1 VARNQAERPRLYG
14 TLRGLFPNI
23 SWNQSWPIDV
33 RFITYTYLLTVVP
46 AILAESGQLKTSK
59 IFKLWILEKVLL
71 GLAFLGLVILL
82 QRVLKHLIRRKSV
95 LIDVFGI
102 GLFAGAITGILDV
115 KLQYL
120 LNLTM
125 TQHYIFVQ
133 IFSLALTGG
142 LWLPIGGAISYGPNE
157 LKLKRERLTR
167 EADAIAR
174 TQLRQNQTLNSMR
187 TFITKG
193 LATQLQEMAEGLK
206 RSAPQVS
213 VLATTTRNRPEF
225 AKNLIEWNLASI
237 SALRTLSHEL
247 VEPTENKS
255 PQNNLGILVILQRL
269 KKTLNLLGDSLIIS
283 LRARPLSPYL
293 FTAIIC
299 VLSAYPVLRFE
310 PLKQGLLRF
319 TTIALVTLLIQVT
332 VFAIRKRIKFIG
344 WFIDLMGLSLLLAM
358 PWVLPYFTFIN
369 TSNSFAISKK
379 LTYDLVI
386 LIVYISAHISQALLI
401 TNVEL
406 LETLDKKNQE
416 SRVREKI
423 LNEQIAIFS
432 RDWASHIHGRVVTR
446 LTSAAFL
453 LEQSSS
459 KESSASIN
467 AALEIIADTLEE
479 PETGIQR
486 DINSRTL
493 EDEVNFRL
501 DPWSGILD
509 VTTHIDP
516 QIRKIGGLRV
526 FELGLIIE
534 EAVTNSVRHGMAD
547 RVVVALSQKNKGSI
561 NLKISDNAT
570 VAPPAN
576 FPIES
581 SKGLG
586 TQIFDSFTD
595 GRWTL
600 DHDVVKQET
609 TLRAEISV
617 A

>member
-1 VARNQAERPRLYG
+1 VALNQAERPRLYG

-71 GLAFLGLVILL
+71 GLAFLGLVIIL
-82 QRVLKHLIRRKSV
+82 QRVLKHLLRRKSV

-102 GLFAGAITGILDV
+102 GILAGAITGILDV
-115 KLQYL
+115 KLQYV

-125 TQHYIFVQ
+125 TQHFIFVQ
-133 IFSLALTGG
+133 ILSFALTGG

-157 LKLKRERLTR
+157 LKVKRERLTR

-213 VLATTTRNRPEF
+213 VLATTSRQRPEF
-225 AKNLIEWNLASI
+225 AKNLIEWNLSSI
-237 SALRTLSHEL
+237 SALRTLSHQL
-247 VEPTENKS
+247 VEPVENKY
-255 PQNNLGILVILQRL
+255 PRNNLGFLALAYRV
-269 KKTLNLLGDSLIIS
+269 KKSMNLIKDSLFVS

-310 PLKQGLLRF
+310 PLKQGVLRF
-319 TTIALVTLLIQVT
+319 TTITLVTLIIQLS
-332 VFAIRKRIKFIG
+332 VFAVRQRIKSLG
-344 WFIDLMGLSLLLAM
+344 WLVDLAGLSLLLAL

-369 TSNSFAISKK
+369 TSHSFVISKK

-401 TNVEL
+401 TNSEVL
-406 LETLDKKNQE
+406 DTLDKKNQE
-416 SRVREKI
+416 SRIREKI

-453 LEQSSS
+453 LEQSSN

-467 AALEIIADTLEE
+467 AALEIIAETLEE

-486 DINSRTL
+486 DMSKRTL
-493 EDEVNFRL
+493 ESEVKYRL
-501 DPWSGILD
+501 DPWLGILD
-509 VTTHIDP
+509 VSTNIDP
-516 QIRKIGGLRV
+516 QIRSVGGLRV

-534 EAVTNSVRHGMAD
+534 EAVTNSVRHGMANK
-547 RVVVALSQKNKGSI
+547 VSVAVKRKDKGSI
-561 NLKISDNAT
+561 SLIISDNAT

>member
-1 VARNQAERPRLYG
+1 
-14 TLRGLFPNI
+14 
-23 SWNQSWPIDV
+23 
-33 RFITYTYLLTVVP
+33 LLTVVP

>member
-1 VARNQAERPRLYG
+1 MALNQAERPRIYG

-82 QRVLKHLIRRKSV
+82 QRVLKHLLRRKSL

-157 LKLKRERLTR
+157 LKVKRERLTR

-193 LATQLQEMAEGLK
+193 LATQLQELAEGLK

-255 PQNNLGILVILQRL
+255 PRNNLGILVILQRL

-406 LETLDKKNQE
+406 LDTLDKKNQE

>member
-1 VARNQAERPRLYG
+1 VALNQAERPRLYG

-71 GLAFLGLVILL
+71 GLAFLGLVIIL
-82 QRVLKHLIRRKSV
+82 QRVLKHLLRRKSV

-157 LKLKRERLTR
+157 LKVKRERLTR

-193 LATQLQEMAEGLK
+193 LATQLQELAEGLK

-255 PQNNLGILVILQRL
+255 PRNNLGILVILQRL

-293 FTAIIC
+293 FTTIIC

-406 LETLDKKNQE
+406 LDTLDKKNQE

>member
-1 VARNQAERPRLYG
+1 MARNQSEIPRIYG
-14 TLRGLFPNI
+14 ALRGLFPNI
-23 SWNQSWPIDV
+23 SWNQNWPIDV

-46 AILAESGQLKTSK
+46 AILAESGQIKTYK

-71 GLAFLGLVILL
+71 GLAFLGLVILI
-82 QRVLKHLIRRKSV
+82 QRILKHLLRRKSV
-95 LIDVFGI
+95 LVDVFGI
-102 GLFAGAITGILDV
+102 GISAGAITGILDV

-157 LKLKRERLTR
+157 LKIRRERLTR

-193 LATQLQEMAEGLK
+193 LAAQLQEMAEGLK
-206 RSAPQVS
+206 KSAPQVS

-247 VEPTENKS
+247 VEPIEHKS
-255 PQNNLGILVILQRL
+255 LRNNLGILVILQRL
-269 KKTLNLLGDSLIIS
+269 KKSLNLLRDSLIIS

-319 TTIALVTLLIQVT
+319 ATIAFATLFIQISVS
-332 VFAIRKRIKFIG
+332 AIRKRIKMLG
-344 WFIDLMGLSLLLAM
+344 WFVDLLGLSFLLAL
-358 PWVLPYFTFIN
+358 PWVIPYFTFIN
-369 TSNSFAISKK
+369 TSNSFVVSKK
-379 LTYDLVI
+379 FTYDLVI
-386 LIVYISAHISQALLI
+386 LIVYVSAHISQALLI
-401 TNVEL
+401 TNTEL

-416 SRVREKI
+416 SRIREKI

-432 RDWASHIHGRVVTR
+432 RDWAAHIHGRVVTR

-453 LEQSSS
+453 LEQSSN

-493 EDEVNFRL
+493 EEEVGFRL
-501 DPWSGILD
+501 DPWAGILD
-509 VTTHIDP
+509 VTTSIDP
-516 QIRKIGGLRV
+516 QIRNVGGLRV

-547 RVVVALSQKNKGSI
+547 RVVVTLSQKNKGAI

-570 VAPPAN
+570 VAPPPN

-595 GRWTL
+595 GKWTL
-600 DHDVVKQET
+600 NHDVVKQET

>member
-1 VARNQAERPRLYG
+1 MARIQSEKPRIYG
-14 TLRGLFPNI
+14 ALRGLFPNI
-23 SWNQSWPIDV
+23 SWKQSWPIDV

-59 IFKLWILEKVLL
+59 IFKLWVLEKVLL

-82 QRVLKHLIRRKSV
+82 QRVLKHLIRRNSV

-102 GLFAGAITGILDV
+102 GLFAGTITGFLDV

-157 LKLKRERLTR
+157 LKVKRERLTR

-187 TFITKG
+187 AFITKG

-247 VEPTENKS
+247 VEPIENKS
-255 PQNNLGILVILQRL
+255 PRSNLGILVILQRM
-269 KKTLNLLGDSLIIS
+269 KKSLNLMGDSLIIS

-310 PLKQGLLRF
+310 PFKEGLLRF
-319 TTIALVTLLIQVT
+319 TTIALVALLIQVT
-332 VFAIRKRIKFIG
+332 VFAIRRRIKFLG
-344 WFIDLMGLSLLLAM
+344 WFIDLMGLILLLAL

-369 TSNSFAISKK
+369 TSHSFATSKK

-401 TNVEL
+401 TNTEL

-416 SRVREKI
+416 SRIREKI

-453 LEQSSS
+453 LEQSTS

-486 DINSRTL
+486 DIHSRNL

-501 DPWSGILD
+501 DPWAGILD
-509 VTTHIDP
+509 VTTSIAP
-516 QIRKIGGLRV
+516 QIRNIGGLRV

-561 NLKISDNAT
+561 DLKISDNAT
-570 VAPPAN
+570 VPPPAN

-595 GRWTL
+595 GKWTL

>member
-1 VARNQAERPRLYG
+1 VALNQAERPRLYG

-82 QRVLKHLIRRKSV
+82 QRVLKHLLRRESV

-102 GLFAGAITGILDV
+102 GLFAGAATGILDV

-157 LKLKRERLTR
+157 LKVKRERLTR

-193 LATQLQEMAEGLK
+193 LATQLQELAEGLK

-255 PQNNLGILVILQRL
+255 PRNNLGILVILQRL

-406 LETLDKKNQE
+406 LDTLDKKNQE

-486 DINSRTL
+486 EINSRTL

-509 VTTHIDP
+509 VTTSIDP

>member
-1 VARNQAERPRLYG
+1 MARNQAERPRLYG

>member
-1 VARNQAERPRLYG
+1 MALNQAERPRIYG

-82 QRVLKHLIRRKSV
+82 QRVLKHLLRRKSV

-157 LKLKRERLTR
+157 LKVKRERLTR

-193 LATQLQEMAEGLK
+193 LATQLQELAEGLK

-255 PQNNLGILVILQRL
+255 PRNNLGILVILQRL

-406 LETLDKKNQE
+406 LDTLDKKNQE

-486 DINSRTL
+486 EINSRTL

-509 VTTHIDP
+509 VTTSIDP

>member
-1 VARNQAERPRLYG
+1 VALNQAERPRIYG

-82 QRVLKHLIRRKSV
+82 QRVLKHLLRRESV

-102 GLFAGAITGILDV
+102 GLFAGAATGILDV

-157 LKLKRERLTR
+157 LKVKRERLTR

-193 LATQLQEMAEGLK
+193 LATQLQELAEGLK

-255 PQNNLGILVILQRL
+255 PRNNLGILVILQRL

-406 LETLDKKNQE
+406 LDTLDKKNQE

-486 DINSRTL
+486 EINSRTL

-509 VTTHIDP
+509 VTTSIDP

>member
-1 VARNQAERPRLYG
+1 VALNQAERPRIYG

-71 GLAFLGLVILL
+71 GLAFLGLAIIL
-82 QRVLKHLIRRKSV
+82 QRVLKHLLRRKSV

-157 LKLKRERLTR
+157 LKVKRERLTR

-193 LATQLQEMAEGLK
+193 LATQLQELAEGLK

-255 PQNNLGILVILQRL
+255 PRNNLGILVILQRL

-406 LETLDKKNQE
+406 LDTLDKKNQE

-486 DINSRTL
+486 EINSRTL

-509 VTTHIDP
+509 VTTSIDP

>member
-1 VARNQAERPRLYG
+1 MALNQAERPRLYG

-406 LETLDKKNQE
+406 LDTLDKKNQE

>member
-1 VARNQAERPRLYG
+1 
-14 TLRGLFPNI
+14 
-23 SWNQSWPIDV
+23 
-33 RFITYTYLLTVVP
+33 
-46 AILAESGQLKTSK
+46 
-59 IFKLWILEKVLL
+59 
-71 GLAFLGLVILL
+71 
-82 QRVLKHLIRRKSV
+82 
-95 LIDVFGI
+95 
-102 GLFAGAITGILDV
+102 
-115 KLQYL
+115 
-120 LNLTM
+120 
-125 TQHYIFVQ
+125 
-133 IFSLALTGG
+133 
-142 LWLPIGGAISYGPNE
+142 
-157 LKLKRERLTR
+157 
-167 EADAIAR
+167 
-174 TQLRQNQTLNSMR
+174 
-187 TFITKG
+187 
-193 LATQLQEMAEGLK
+193 
-206 RSAPQVS
+206 
-213 VLATTTRNRPEF
+213 
-225 AKNLIEWNLASI
+225 
-237 SALRTLSHEL
+237 
-247 VEPTENKS
+247 
-255 PQNNLGILVILQRL
+255 
-269 KKTLNLLGDSLIIS
+269 
-283 LRARPLSPYL
+283 
-293 FTAIIC
+293 

-358 PWVLPYFTFIN
+358 PWVLPYFTFVN
-369 TSNSFAISKK
+369 ASHSFAISKK

-386 LIVYISAHISQALLI
+386 LIVYISAHISQAQLI
-401 TNVEL
+401 TNAEL

-416 SRVREKI
+416 SRIREKI

-486 DINSRTL
+486 EINSRTL

-509 VTTHIDP
+509 VTTSIDP